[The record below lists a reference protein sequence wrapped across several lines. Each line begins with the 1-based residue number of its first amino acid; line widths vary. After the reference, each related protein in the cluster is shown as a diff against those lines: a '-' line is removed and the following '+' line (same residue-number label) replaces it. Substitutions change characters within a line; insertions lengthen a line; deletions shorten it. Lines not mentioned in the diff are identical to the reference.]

1 MKTVIINKND
11 ENQRLDKFLTKY
23 FKNMPQ
29 SAIYKY
35 IRKKRI
41 KVNGKKCEISYRLKE
56 GDELSLYINDEFL
69 ESDVKISNSFLD
81 ITPDISILYEDENII
96 LVDKKFGMV
105 VHEDK
110 NEQKNTLINHI
121 KAYLYQKG
129 EYNPKDEHSF
139 APSLCNRIDRN
150 TGGIVIGAKNAEAL
164 KIINEK
170 IKSREIKKFYLCLV
184 VGHLNKK
191 SDTLKGYL
199 FKDSK
204 KNTVFVYDTP
214 KLGAKSILTKYT
226 VLEER
231 KNTSLVEVDLLTG
244 RTHQIRAHFA
254 HIKHPLLGDGKY
266 GINEINKK
274 FNLKHQLLYSYKIKF
289 EFSDEN
295 KLSYLNKKSF
305 EVDKIPFYNLDR
317 QEE

>member
-1 MKTVIINKND
+1 MRILKIGKND
-11 ENQRLDKFLTKY
+11 AGQRLDKFLTKY

-121 KAYLYQKG
+121 KAYLY
-129 EYNPKDEHSF
+129 
-139 APSLCNRIDRN
+139 L
-150 TGGIVIGAKNAEAL
+150 
-164 KIINEK
+164 
-170 IKSREIKKFYLCLV
+170 
-184 VGHLNKK
+184 
-191 SDTLKGYL
+191 
-199 FKDSK
+199 
-204 KNTVFVYDTP
+204 
-214 KLGAKSILTKYT
+214 
-226 VLEER
+226 
-231 KNTSLVEVDLLTG
+231 
-244 RTHQIRAHFA
+244 
-254 HIKHPLLGDGKY
+254 
-266 GINEINKK
+266 
-274 FNLKHQLLYSYKIKF
+274 
-289 EFSDEN
+289 
-295 KLSYLNKKSF
+295 
-305 EVDKIPFYNLDR
+305 
-317 QEE
+317 